1 MEDNLV
7 MKKLVFLL
15 FLCSV
20 MISGCTNIS
29 EVKTEKENS
38 QQEVAISNNNDWP
51 TFTDKEVKDAKEVAK
66 LYYKHI
72 NLPHEIESIDYNIS
86 NDEKDKIYK
95 GFIGNDTQKYKNS
108 NSIFFLVHA
117 KDEDGCDQTRLI
129 LLTRENKDS
138 NWKVINEG
146 L

>member
-1 MEDNLV
+1 

-20 MISGCTNIS
+20 MICGCTNIS
-29 EVKTEKENS
+29 EAKTEKENS
-38 QQEVAISNNNDWP
+38 QQEVYISNNNDWP
-51 TFTDKEVKDAKEVAK
+51 TFTDKEVEDAKEVAK
-66 LYYKHI
+66 AYYKHI
-72 NLPHEIESIDYNIS
+72 NLPHDIESIDYNMS

-95 GFIGNDTQKYKNS
+95 GFIGKNTSEYKNS
-108 NSIFFLVHA
+108 NSIFFLIHT
-117 KDEDGCDQTRLI
+117 KDEDSCEQSRLI

-138 NWKVINEG
+138 NWRVVNEG